1 MRARQSTTCRRRL
14 HPPPPPLLG
23 AGGAAAGAG
32 GGGGGG
38 AGGLYLDAYEVSFPL
53 EESVERPPAYHLSH
67 GQQMMD
73 EPPMQEPPHAQYSP
87 FILVSNLRAHLYV
100 ALEKNAWLQKRI
112 EELEE
117 ERNFLRCQLDRF
129 IVSMRSPE
137 VADWCGDPQRVLKV
151 PASSSPS
158 PPSPM
163 TTRSGMT
170 LKRLQGAGPRPRRS
184 AAIPVK
190 QEFHLEE
197 DKYYTEDEYMEE
209 EEEEEDDEDS
219 AAEKGAKKKGRG
231 RANGEPRMK
240 MRRIF
245 RITHGRER
253 QRVKDPDGVL
263 IRYKKILT
271 TYQRV
276 RSMSRAFQ
284 IHGVDRNTMAST
296 SPIAELLL
304 VAPEK
309 VAEVG
314 EFEASKEKLLDY
326 ARRCYKT
333 MDEQTHAK
341 VQTMKKTHKLLPI
354 SYRFRN

>member
-1 MRARQSTTCRRRL
+1 IISSSSRRRRRR
-14 HPPPPPLLG
+14 G
-23 AGGAAAGAG
+23 R
-32 GGGGGG
+32 
-38 AGGLYLDAYEVSFPL
+38 ST
-53 EESVERPPAYHLSH
+53 
-67 GQQMMD
+67 
-73 EPPMQEPPHAQYSP
+73 
-87 FILVSNLRAHLYV
+87 FILISNLRAHLYV

-137 VADWCGDPQRVLKV
+137 GQAQWSGDAQRGVKV
-151 PASSSPS
+151 QPASSPS

-170 LKRLQGAGPRPRRS
+170 LKRIQGSGSRSRRNHFMFLPS
-184 AAIPVK
+184 
-190 QEFHLEE
+190 
-197 DKYYTEDEYMEE
+197 
-209 EEEEEDDEDS
+209 
-219 AAEKGAKKKGRG
+219 
-231 RANGEPRMK
+231 
-240 MRRIF
+240 
-245 RITHGRER
+245 
-253 QRVKDPDGVL
+253 VKDPDGVL
-263 IRYKKILT
+263 IRYKKILS

-284 IHGVDRNTMAST
+284 IHG
-296 SPIAELLL
+296 LLL

-309 VAEVG
+309 VTEVG

-333 MDEQTHAK
+333 MDDETHAK

>member
-1 MRARQSTTCRRRL
+1 MN
-14 HPPPPPLLG
+14 PPTSRDDTSPPEHYMPHSSSS
-23 AGGAAAGAG
+23 G

-38 AGGLYLDAYEVSFPL
+38 GGLYLDAYEVSFPL
-53 EESVERPPAYHLSH
+53 EESIERPPAYHLNQ

-73 EPPMQEPPHAQYSP
+73 EPVVQEPPHSQYSP

-129 IVSMRSPE
+129 IVSMRPPE
-137 VADWCGDPQRVLKV
+137 VTEWCGDPQRGVKV
-151 PASSSPS
+151 QPATSPS

-170 LKRLQGAGPRPRRS
+170 LKRVQGPGPRTRRS

-197 DKYYTEDEYMEE
+197 DKYYTDDEYVEEEEEE
-209 EEEEEDDEDS
+209 EEEEEDS
-219 AAEKGAKKKGRG
+219 SVEKGSKKKGRG

-333 MDEQTHAK
+333 MDEQTHGK

>member
-1 MRARQSTTCRRRL
+1 M
-14 HPPPPPLLG
+14 
-23 AGGAAAGAG
+23 
-32 GGGGGG
+32 
-38 AGGLYLDAYEVSFPL
+38 
-53 EESVERPPAYHLSH
+53 ERPTSYHY

-73 EPPMQEPPHAQYSP
+73 ESAMQEPSPSQYSP

-100 ALEKNAWLQKRI
+100 ALEKNAWLLKRV

-129 IVSMRSPE
+129 IVSMWSHE
-137 VADWCGDPQRVLKV
+137 DLCGDAQRGVKV
-151 PASSSPS
+151 QPAS
-158 PPSPM
+158 PPSPHSSM

-170 LKRLQGAGPRPRRS
+170 LKRLQGHGCRTRHG
-184 AAIPVK
+184 AAVPATVK

-197 DKYYTEDEYMEE
+197 DNYYTDQEYLEE
-209 EEEEEDDEDS
+209 EEEEEADS
-219 AAEKGAKKKGRG
+219 SVEAGSKKKGKG
-231 RANGEPRMK
+231 RTGEPRMK

-296 SPIAELLL
+296 SPIAEVLL

-309 VAEVG
+309 MEDVG

-326 ARRCYKT
+326 ARRCYKI

>member
-1 MRARQSTTCRRRL
+1 MDGRGERELFFNCSCTYLCTVVFSPNPFSFRCVPIAPLPS
-14 HPPPPPLLG
+14 PPSLTSL
-23 AGGAAAGAG
+23 
-32 GGGGGG
+32 
-38 AGGLYLDAYEVSFPL
+38 PL
-53 EESVERPPAYHLSH
+53 EPVV
-67 GQQMMD
+67 QD
-73 EPPMQEPPHAQYSP
+73 PPHPQYSP

-129 IVSMRSPE
+129 IVSMRMLLYLKPVPE
-137 VADWCGDPQRVLKV
+137 WCGDSQRGVKGQ
-151 PASSSPS
+151 PGSPPSPPS

-170 LKRLQGAGPRPRRS
+170 LKRLQGPGSRNCRGTT
-184 AAIPVK
+184 IP
-190 QEFHLEE
+190 
-197 DKYYTEDEYMEE
+197 
-209 EEEEEDDEDS
+209 
-219 AAEKGAKKKGRG
+219 
-231 RANGEPRMK
+231 
-240 MRRIF
+240 
-245 RITHGRER
+245 
-253 QRVKDPDGVL
+253 VKDPDGVL
-263 IRYKKILT
+263 IRYKKILS

>member
-1 MRARQSTTCRRRL
+1 MNPAASRSETSPPDHYMSQSSSSSSSV
-14 HPPPPPLLG
+14 
-23 AGGAAAGAG
+23 AAEG
-32 GGGGGG
+32 GGGPGGG
-38 AGGLYLDAYEVSFPL
+38 MYLDAYEVSFPL
-53 EESVERPPAYHLSH
+53 EESVERPPAYHLNH

-73 EPPMQEPPHAQYSP
+73 EPVAQEPPHSPYSP

-100 ALEKNAWLQKRI
+100 SLEKNGWLQKRI

-129 IVSMRSPE
+129 IVSMRSPDVTE
-137 VADWCGDPQRVLKV
+137 WCGDIQRSVKV
-151 PASSSPS
+151 QPNSSPS

-170 LKRLQGAGPRPRRS
+170 LKRIQGPGPRSRRN
-184 AAIPVK
+184 IQVPVK
-190 QEFHLEE
+190 QEYHLEE
-197 DKYYTEDEYMEE
+197 DKYYTEDEYVEE
-209 EEEEEDDEDS
+209 EGEEEEDDEDS
-219 AAEKGAKKKGRG
+219 SVEKGSKKKGKG
-231 RANGEPRMK
+231 RASGEPRMK

-263 IRYKKILT
+263 IRYKKILS

-309 VAEVG
+309 VTEVG

-333 MDEQTHAK
+333 MDDETHTK
-341 VQTMKKTHKLLPI
+341 VQSMKKTHKLLPI

>member
-1 MRARQSTTCRRRL
+1 MNPPTNRDDT
-14 HPPPPPLLG
+14 HPPEHYMPHSSSSSS
-23 AGGAAAGAG
+23 GGVG

-38 AGGLYLDAYEVSFPL
+38 GLYLDAFEVSFPL
-53 EESVERPPAYHLSH
+53 EEGIERPPAYHLNQ
-67 GQQMMD
+67 GQQVME
-73 EPPMQEPPHAQYSP
+73 EPVVQEPPHSQYSP

-100 ALEKNAWLQKRI
+100 TLEKNAWLQKRI

-129 IVSMRSPE
+129 IVSMRGPE
-137 VADWCGDPQRVLKV
+137 VTEWCGESQRGVKV
-151 PASSSPS
+151 QLSASPS

-170 LKRLQGAGPRPRRS
+170 LKRQQGPGPRPRRS
-184 AAIPVK
+184 TTIPATVK

-197 DKYYTEDEYMEE
+197 DKYYTEDEYVEEE
-209 EEEEEDDEDS
+209 EEEEEDEDS
-219 AAEKGAKKKGRG
+219 SLEKGSKKKGRG

-253 QRVKDPDGVL
+253 QRVKDPEGVL

-276 RSMSRAFQ
+276 RSMSRAFH

-309 VAEVG
+309 MAEVG

-333 MDEQTHAK
+333 MDDQTHAK
-341 VQTMKKTHKLLPI
+341 VQAMKKTHKLLPI

>member
-1 MRARQSTTCRRRL
+1 MN
-14 HPPPPPLLG
+14 PPATREEATPPEHYLPRPSA
-23 AGGAAAGAG
+23 AGG
-32 GGGGGG
+32 
-38 AGGLYLDAYEVSFPL
+38 GGLYLDAYEVSFPL
-53 EESVERPPAYHLSH
+53 EESIERPPAYHVNQGH
-67 GQQMMD
+67 QVMD
-73 EPPMQEPPHAQYSP
+73 EPGVQESPHSPYSP

-100 ALEKNAWLQKRI
+100 ALEKNVWLQKRI

-137 VADWCGDPQRVLKV
+137 VTDWCADAQRAVKLQ
-151 PASSSPS
+151 PASPPS

-170 LKRLQGAGPRPRRS
+170 LKRLPGAGSRTRRS
-184 AAIPVK
+184 TAVPVK

-197 DKYYTEDEYMEE
+197 DKYYTEDEYLE
-209 EEEEEDDEDS
+209 EEEEEDEDEDS
-219 AAEKGAKKKGRG
+219 SVEKGSKKKSRG
-231 RANGEPRMK
+231 RAGGEPRMK

-263 IRYKKILT
+263 IRYKKILS

-309 VAEVG
+309 VSEVG
-314 EFEASKEKLLDY
+314 EFDASKEKLLDY

-333 MDEQTHAK
+333 MDDQTHTK
-341 VQTMKKTHKLLPI
+341 VQAMKKTHKLLPI